1 MSRIRALAS
10 AMMVTIVAMA
20 SPATAS
26 EQRPYDA
33 KAFAIAQQQG
43 RPILVDAYADWCPTC
58 RAQAPII
65 TNALRRPEFSKMI
78 VFKLN
83 FDTQVAD
90 SRRFG
95 IRSQSTIIAFNGRQE
110 TGRSVGDTNPDS
122 ISKLMRGAA
131 R

>member
-1 MSRIRALAS
+1 
-10 AMMVTIVAMA
+10 MVTIVAMA

-65 TNALRRPEFSKMI
+65 TNALRRPEFSNMI

-95 IRSQSTIIAFNGRQE
+95 IRSQSTIIAFNGRRE